1 MSLKS
6 VMLCKQISRVLL
18 MMLILIHHT
27 VGWSTIMLKKL
38 YAWSSQGHRIS
49 TWRCIWH
56 PLQDIHPSVSYKTS
70 QNLNAS
76 GSLIVFN
83 TTSFTHHDIVKI
95 PLGGGNTQL
104 KLKIMQ
110 MSKDGSHAVWTG
122 LYADCIPLVGMSSLF
137 SCLICNLILM
147 PLIAVSTVQ
156 DHPEL
161 FSL

>member
-1 MSLKS
+1 
-6 VMLCKQISRVLL
+6 MLEVHKDIEFLL
-18 MMLILIHHT
+18 EDAFDTLF
-27 VGWSTIMLKKL
+27 
-38 YAWSSQGHRIS
+38 RIS
-49 TWRCIWH
+49 T
-56 PLQDIHPSVSYKTS
+56 PLSLTKPLKTS
-70 QNLNAS
+70 SAS

-104 KLKIMQ
+104 KLKVMQ
-110 MSKDGSHAVWTG
+110 MSKDGSLAVWTG
-122 LYADCIPLVGMSSLF
+122 LYADCIPPVGMSSLF

-161 FSL
+161 FSP